1 MCVLERV
8 NECAS
13 LRLFSLQC
21 ITYNSSLFP
30 SSIYPNAA
38 PDFPA
43 DIFTACLTTPI
54 RMALKWFT
62 ANSVLT
68 HIDPEIIERVGLR
81 LRCCGEVR
89 LRGGCVCVF
98 VCVCVCV
105 FSCCCQP
112 LSFPFCTRHVR
123 RILGASVRLTLSSFY
138 TSIDSGTAD

>member
-68 HIDPEIIERVGLR
+68 HIDPEIIERVG
-81 LRCCGEVR
+81 CACAVAVKCG
-89 LRGGCVCVF
+89 C
-98 VCVCVCV
+98 VCVCVC
-105 FSCCCQP
+105 FLLLPTSLFP
-112 LSFPFCTRHVR
+112 LLHSARPTYPWCEC
-123 RILGASVRLTLSSFY
+123 SSHPLFLLH
-138 TSIDSGTAD
+138 INRFRDG